1 MDKAEEMYGY
11 SLKIK
16 ELYYGEESELL
27 IGVLK
32 SLAQVQSMQD
42 QNDMAVETLERALV
56 IAKKIL
62 DAKTSKDEKALKD
75 SASECAFLILQIK
88 DAVKNPLPVAK
99 LEQLAEFIKTINGE
113 KSSPYAYFLFL

>member
-32 SLAQVQSMQD
+32 SLA
-42 QNDMAVETLERALV
+42 
-56 IAKKIL
+56 
-62 DAKTSKDEKALKD
+62 
-75 SASECAFLILQIK
+75 
-88 DAVKNPLPVAK
+88 
-99 LEQLAEFIKTINGE
+99 
-113 KSSPYAYFLFL
+113 